1 MLLLIVCILWLLNIA
16 CDCLCSM
23 TLKFYLNIDLLVVP
37 AVHVQVD
44 GVGVVDQP
52 VTSGDAALKT
62 TMVAKLQKCQ
72 LFC

>member
-1 MLLLIVCILWLLNIA
+1 
-16 CDCLCSM
+16 M